1 MESLEKPLKEL
12 SLDYLR
18 QKKYTEAYL
27 EMSGIV
33 ATSVFWH
40 LLAKAST
47 LGLMGEEIK
56 GQKYI
61 TKLLE
66 LQPNFVTSGKRRID
80 HHA

>member
-1 MESLEKPLKEL
+1 
-12 SLDYLR
+12 
-18 QKKYTEAYL
+18 
-27 EMSGIV
+27 MSGIV

-66 LQPNFVTSGKRRID
+66 LQPNFVTSGKRLIGRHIKHEALQD
-80 HHA
+80 AFIQGLGNTGLELSFN